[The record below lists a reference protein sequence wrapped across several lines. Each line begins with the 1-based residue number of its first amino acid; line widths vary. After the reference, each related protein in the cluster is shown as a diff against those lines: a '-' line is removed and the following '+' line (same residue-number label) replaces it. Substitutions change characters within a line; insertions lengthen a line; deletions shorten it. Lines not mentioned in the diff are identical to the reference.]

1 MKFKKSF
8 IICLTSVLFLM
19 SCATNKNIPTSK
31 EKLSIYDYALT
42 GAEKSYKDYENK
54 KGYSITGPVAPG
66 SIGRKPKEGEKAQY
80 FVQFDSGKSM
90 IQYLDDNGIISIEK
104 IHIAK
109 HNDGLYLSKY
119 IGKSKTKFLNDF
131 PLELD
136 KYDAEYD
143 FGGLR
148 YDSEKDGRFFVQV
161 TVENEV
167 ITHINITVR
176 NEKEIQRYKDL
187 NEWISQGN
195 TYLDYI
201 EKE

>member
-1 MKFKKSF
+1 MKFKKSI

-80 FVQFDSGKSM
+80 SVLFDDGKSM
-90 IQYLDDNGIISIEK
+90 IQYLEDSGIISIQK
-104 IHIAK
+104 IVITK
-109 HNDGLYLSKY
+109 HDDGLYLSKY
-119 IGKSKTKFLNDF
+119 IGKTKTEFLNDF
-131 PLELD
+131 PLDLD
-136 KYDAEYD
+136 KYDKEYS

-148 YDSEKDGRFFVQV
+148 YDSEKDGKFIFQI

-167 ITHINITVR
+167 LTHIVIIAR
-176 NEKEIQRYKDL
+176 NEEEIQRYKDL
-187 NEWISQGN
+187 NDAMSKDN
-195 TYLDYI
+195 NYLDYI
-201 EKE
+201 EKK

>member
-1 MKFKKSF
+1 MKFKKNF

-19 SCATNKNIPTSK
+19 SCTTNKNIPTSK

-42 GAEKSYKDYENK
+42 GAKKTYKDYENNK
-54 KGYSITGPVAPG
+54 SYSITGPVAPG

-119 IGKSKTKFLNDF
+119 IGISKTEFLNVF

-136 KYDAEYD
+136 KYDAEYN

-148 YDSEKDGRFFVQV
+148 YDSEKDGKFIFQI

-167 ITHINITVR
+167 LTHIVIIER
-176 NEKEIQRYKDL
+176 NEEEILRYKDL
-187 NEWISQGN
+187 NDAMSKDN
-195 TYLDYI
+195 NYLDYI
-201 EKE
+201 EKK

>member
-1 MKFKKSF
+1 MKLKKYL
-8 IICLTSVLFLM
+8 IICLSLFLFFM
-19 SCATNKNIPTSK
+19 YCATNKNISTSK
-31 EKLSIYDYALT
+31 ENLSIYDYALI
-42 GAEKSYKDYENK
+42 GANKSYKDYENK
-54 KGYSITGPVAPG
+54 KGYSITGPFAPG
-66 SIGRKPKEGEKAQY
+66 SIGRKPKEVEKAQY
-80 FVQFDSGKSM
+80 FVKFDSGKSM